1 MSTATV
7 DQMLGGDRRGGI
19 RPVAPRL
26 RLTKRGR
33 GVLTTL
39 AAAPLVIAA
48 LVFAL
53 NGGMATATLEGT
65 EAGLQYVTVDTGQGL
80 WEVAETVAP
89 NADPR
94 DVIADDHGAQPP
106 RIGRRARRPAARDPH
121 QVPPVDSV
129 LCGQHSRTAARVV
142 PLAAL
147 PLQE

>member
-7 DQMLGGDRRGGI
+7 DGTFGQARRSAAASDA
-19 RPVAPRL
+19 RPAAPRL

-53 NGGMATATLEGT
+53 NGGMATATLDGSS
-65 EAGLQYVTVDTGQGL
+65 ADFQYVTVDTGQGL
-80 WEVAETVAP
+80 WEVAETIAP

-94 DVIADDHGAQPP
+94 DVIAAIMQLNQLESADVLAGQQLAIPAQY
-106 RIGRRARRPAARDPH
+106 
-121 QVPPVDSV
+121 
-129 LCGQHSRTAARVV
+129 
-142 PLAAL
+142 L
-147 PLQE
+147 P